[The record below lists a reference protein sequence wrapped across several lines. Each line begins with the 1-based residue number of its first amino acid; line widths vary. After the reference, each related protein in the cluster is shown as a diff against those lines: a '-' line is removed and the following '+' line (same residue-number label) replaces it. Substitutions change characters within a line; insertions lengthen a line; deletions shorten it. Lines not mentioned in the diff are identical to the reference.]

1 MKVAIIVSI
10 VTVYSSILFGQSL
23 SPVSKSKSEHYISV
37 RVRTWGN
44 HKMKE
49 ENLSLNGLS
58 IIRDNRA
65 KIERLA
71 LDFTYAL
78 KFKGQYWA
86 VARAGIEHQYRS
98 TSRQYASFNGSSIS
112 SAENIEQEVK
122 SQFFWLSLGIQKTIF
137 EKNQLLFRV
146 GADLPIAYRPRNRM
160 IATNNVFD
168 EQQRIRGTLES
179 IIDRAASLR
188 VSLALNNNLY
198 YFISD
203 HFSIGI
209 EIEGIVSYQWEN
221 GTYYERPALYDANG
235 SKIASL
241 NIPHDMKTS
250 RISKNLFLSVA
261 VQYSW

>member
-10 VTVYSSILFGQSL
+10 VTVYSSILFSQSL
-23 SPVSKSKSEHYISV
+23 SPVNKSKSEHYVSV
-37 RVRTWGN
+37 RVRGWGT

-49 ENLSLNGLS
+49 ENLSLNGQS
-58 IIRDNRA
+58 IIRDN
-65 KIERLA
+65 KLTLNEFA
-71 LDFTYAL
+71 LDLTYAL
-78 KFKGQYWA
+78 RFRKQYWA

-98 TSRQYASFNGSSIS
+98 TSRQYASLNGSSIS
-112 SAENIEQEVK
+112 SAGNIEQEVK
-122 SQFFWLSLGIQKTIF
+122 SQFFWLSLGVQKTIF

-146 GADLPIAYRPRNRM
+146 GADLPIAYRPRNQ
-160 IATNNVFD
+160 IIVTNNAFD
-168 EQQRIRGTLES
+168 EQQRIRGTFEN

-221 GTYYERPALYDANG
+221 GTYYERPALYDTNG

-250 RISKNLFLSVA
+250 RISKNLFLLVA